1 MFNTVKLRKN
11 LVLLLFSISIF
22 FSFVNFFYLEL
33 RFIYL
38 FLIIFIFFEKNL
50 FNKISKNIIYLS
62 IFSFI
67 FFTIHYYL
75 NININFNNS
84 SIYDFSSLKVF
95 LQILIIGIS
104 IFLINYNKKILLSN
118 LKKIFDIFIYIFLS
132 SILIYN
138 LLNRGILLDTLY
150 NCDLGFFYYT
160 KFIFYENSHFG
171 IIAVTVILNFIYNI
185 NYYLKN
191 KILLLLNLIFIFFAY
206 GNFSLSF
213 YLASLFSLVLIF
225 VSYKSLD
232 KLRVIL
238 LILFLMLS
246 NFFFFYG
253 NTIYEVL
260 SAGNSNL
267 KYCNSKA
274 IKLHNKYELSNNPE
288 SLFKGSVL
296 QPKEKFKDILN
307 NDLINLS
314 TSVYVYSLYTAKR
327 SLFTN
332 PFGYGMH
339 NYNKFREKIDKTI
352 KVSEGYHVGG
362 VIVFEENYMPR
373 IIASVL
379 NFNLNSGSNNFSKI
393 IVELGIFGILLITCF
408 LLLLFSKK
416 INDETKFLLLPLIF
430 FQLFIRGAG
439 YFNFGFLIISIILLL
454 ILFQNIFYKNEK

>member
-1 MFNTVKLRKN
+1 MFNTVKLKKN

-38 FLIIFIFFEKNL
+38 FLIIFIFFEKKL

-104 IFLINYNKKILLSN
+104 IFLINYYKKILLSN

-138 LLNRGILLDTLY
+138 LLNRGILLDNLY

-185 NYYLKN
+185 KYYLKN
-191 KILLLLNLIFIFFAY
+191 KRLFLLNLIFIFFAY

-213 YLASLFSLVLIF
+213 YLISLFSLVLIF

-232 KLRVIL
+232 KLRIIL
-238 LILFLMLS
+238 LLLFLMLS

-253 NTIYEVL
+253 NTIYKVI
-260 SAGNSNL
+260 SFGNSNL
-267 KYCNSKA
+267 EYCNSKV
-274 IKLHNKYELSNNPE
+274 IKLNNKYKLSNNPD
-288 SLFKGSVL
+288 LFKGNVL
-296 QPKEKFKDILN
+296 QPKDKFKDILN

-339 NYNKFREKIDKTI
+339 NYKKFREKIDKTI
-352 KVSEGYHVGG
+352 KVSEGYHLGG
-362 VIVFEENYMPR
+362 IIVFEENYMPR

-393 IVELGIFGILLITCF
+393 IVEFGIFGILLIISF
-408 LLLLFSKK
+408 LLILFSKK

-430 FQLFIRGAG
+430 SQLFIRGAG
-439 YFNFGFLIISIILLL
+439 YFNFGFLIVSIILIL
-454 ILFQNIFYKNEK
+454 ILFKNILYKNEK